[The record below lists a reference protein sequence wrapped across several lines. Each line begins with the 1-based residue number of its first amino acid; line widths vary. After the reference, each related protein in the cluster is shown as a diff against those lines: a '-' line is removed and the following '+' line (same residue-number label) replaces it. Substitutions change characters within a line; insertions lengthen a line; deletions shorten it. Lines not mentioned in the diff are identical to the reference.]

1 MSGGKSSN
9 IFGKS
14 LMDLPRVGSHVQV
27 DSGALRESVE
37 SINDRLSEG
46 DANSSERL
54 FHSNYKSQNIV
65 LGDL

>member
-1 MSGGKSSN
+1 
-9 IFGKS
+9 
-14 LMDLPRVGSHVQV
+14 MDLPRVGSHVQV

-54 FHSNYKSQNIV
+54 FHSNYKSQNII
-65 LGDL
+65 LGEL